1 MFFFFF
7 FPIVILEFRR
17 FWIECMDGILVEDS
31 GLSNEFLLLGQLL
44 FGHSIGWA
52 TVLSPYP

>member
-17 FWIECMDGILVEDS
+17 FWIECVDDLLVEDT
-31 GLSNEFLLLGQLL
+31 GLSNEFLLLG
-44 FGHSIGWA
+44 
-52 TVLSPYP
+52 